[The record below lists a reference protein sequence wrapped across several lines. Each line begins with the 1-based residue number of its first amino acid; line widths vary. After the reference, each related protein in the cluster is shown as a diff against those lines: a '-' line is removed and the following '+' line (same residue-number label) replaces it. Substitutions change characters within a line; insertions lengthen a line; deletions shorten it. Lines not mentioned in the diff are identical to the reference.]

1 MQQDKLI
8 TSASPHIFDSI
19 NKKRIMYSVILA
31 LMPAA
36 IAGIIIFGWYPLLVV
51 LVSIASAVLTEAII
65 QKRLKKKITVSDGS
79 AVITGLLLALTLP
92 PNVPLWL
99 PVVGAAFAISI
110 AKWAFGGSG
119 NVMFNPEWQ
128 PTKAPPEQGQEAC
141 YSVPKRIFK
150 VNRAPYG
157 WAKWTNI
164 DGKPFEDKLTGI
176 PAIVFQHELNH
187 LDGICCIDIGEEIKI
202 NSA

>member
-1 MQQDKLI
+1 VAIVRKLGMALAKQTYGMKLGI
-8 TSASPHIFDSI
+8 SAPQIGI
-19 NKKRIMYSVILA
+19 NLRVM
-31 LMPAA
+31 
-36 IAGIIIFGWYPLLVV
+36 VV
-51 LVSIASAVLTEAII
+51 
-65 QKRLKKKITVSDGS
+65 R
-79 AVITGLLLALTLP
+79 
-92 PNVPLWL
+92 
-99 PVVGAAFAISI
+99 
-110 AKWAFGGSG
+110 G